1 MIGPPAPAFFHRRPS
16 LILSRHR
23 EHPSLTMICRSE
35 PDRRRPRRA
44 GAAAQACAAVPCRLL
59 PYRSAGQARPVL
71 FPEFFRLAPTPCVSP
86 GPPLSLRHCSREG
99 GACPDLS
106 GNPSPP
112 PHPPGAV
119 QMQAPR
125 GSVPAPR
132 PPQHPGVIPPG
143 HRPQNLPPADRAAFP
158 APLRSSVPRLPRLS
172 SLSCVFP
179 SLFSFHPGA
188 GRLMPLAGVIGLWY
202 CAGRR

>member
-1 MIGPPAPAFFHRRPS
+1 MIGPPAPSFFHRSRS

-59 PYRSAGQARPVL
+59 PYRSAGQARPVR
-71 FPEFFRLAPTPCVSP
+71 FPGAFRLAPTLCVSP

-99 GACPDLS
+99 GAFPTCRGILLLRSLTALWRGSEAGPPMFCVRAPSAPAS
-106 GNPSPP
+106 GRDPA
-112 PHPPGAV
+112 GT
-119 QMQAPR
+119 QAP
-125 GSVPAPR
+125 
-132 PPQHPGVIPPG
+132 
-143 HRPQNLPPADRAAFP
+143 NLPPPAFP